1 VLCREGDIPEQLLVI
16 LDGEITLNI
25 TKEGKC
31 RPFCVLGK
39 SEVCGIEE
47 IIEERPFEYTAICT
61 SDSVEI
67 LKVDKEAVIGIV
79 ERDIK
84 PDILKKRKQVA
95 IELKNK
101 NLDSS
106 KLAIYSQKQIELT
119 RRSE

>member
-1 VLCREGDIPEQLLVI
+1 M
-16 LDGEITLNI
+16 
-25 TKEGKC
+25 TKEGKS
-31 RPFCVLGK
+31 RAFCVLGK

-47 IIEERPFEYTAICT
+47 IIEDRPFEYTVICT
-61 SDSVEI
+61 SDSAYI
-67 LKVDKEAVIGIV
+67 LKVDKEAIIGIV

-119 RRSE
+119 GRSQ

>member
-1 VLCREGDIPEQLLVI
+1 M
-16 LDGEITLNI
+16 
-25 TKEGKC
+25 
-31 RPFCVLGK
+31 
-39 SEVCGIEE
+39 
-47 IIEERPFEYTAICT
+47 
-61 SDSVEI
+61 
-67 LKVDKEAVIGIV
+67 IGIV

-95 IELKNK
+95 IELKSK

>member
-1 VLCREGDIPEQLLVI
+1 MA
-16 LDGEITLNI
+16 
-25 TKEGKC
+25 KEGKS

-47 IIEERPFEYTAICT
+47 LIDNRPFEYTAICT
-61 SDSVEI
+61 SDSADI
-67 LKVDKEAVIGIV
+67 LKVDKEVIIGIV

-119 RRSE
+119 ERT